1 MKKYHEVPV
10 IILLVL
16 TLTLA
21 CNLPG
26 NVPQDSTVAETE
38 TPATE
43 APVETALPAI
53 TEVVQVPTNTALP
66 ADIDF
71 KIDCSAL
78 DVSKQESCDTFIAQ
92 TRDVVYPIYR
102 ELTGTSLST
111 CYKDVTYTIFPGDS
125 VASGAG
131 GLTDGN
137 NIQYVAQY
145 SVDLPHNYDTHEL
158 LHTFAACNH
167 ALDGHIFH
175 GVLMNAVY
183 SRLGVSEPGY
193 FIARDNPADL
203 NSALVEMVKTS
214 SGEDLYSQCRGI
226 LANHLILG
234 YFDLGEA
241 PMIEMYKATMNPTP
255 TTPPSKTIADMWGA
269 SASQVEVVL
278 EQLDTLKYPLDVPSC
293 GY

>member
-1 MKKYHEVPV
+1 MHKHRDVFV
-10 IILLVL
+10 IIIFVL
-16 TLTLA
+16 ILTLA

-26 NVPQDSTVAETE
+26 NNAPQDSTIAG
-38 TPATE
+38 TE
-43 APVETALPAI
+43 APAVSLPAV
-53 TEVVQVPTNTALP
+53 TEAVALPTNTALP
-66 ADIDF
+66 TDIEF

-78 DVSKQESCDTFIAQ
+78 DSSEQTKCETFIAQ
-92 TRDVVYPIYR
+92 TRDLVYPIYR

-111 CYKDVTYTIFPGDS
+111 CYKDVSYTIFPGDS
-125 VASGAG
+125 VAPGAG

-137 NIQYVAQY
+137 QIKYVAQY

-175 GVLMNAVY
+175 GVLMNAAY

-193 FIARDNPADL
+193 FISRDNPADL

-214 SGEDLYSQCRGI
+214 TGSDLADQCRGI

-241 PMIEMYKATMNPTP
+241 PMVELYKATMNPAP
-255 TTPPSKTIADMWGA
+255 AAQPNKAILDIWGDA
-269 SASQVEVVL
+269 APQVEVVL
-278 EQLDTLKYPLDVPSC
+278 EGLDALKYPLDVPNC